1 MHMIRK
7 LFFAAPVAAALALSG
22 CATGGVTPA
31 TVTTTITAVQQ
42 AAVLACG
49 FLPTAATV
57 ASILSGGN
65 PLVSTA
71 SAIAQAICTAV
82 TAKAFRR
89 GGPAPMVGNVVVHG
103 RFVK

>member
-1 MHMIRK
+1 MHTIRK
-7 LFFAAPVAAALALSG
+7 LFFAAPVAAAIALGG
-22 CATGGVTPA
+22 CAG
-31 TVTTTITAVQQ
+31 TVTATSVATTIADVQQ

-82 TAKAFRR
+82 TAKAVRR
-89 GGPAPMVGNVVVHG
+89 GGPAPSVGGVVIHG